1 MAPPMTKAPGPPDRQ
16 IGSGSRSLGRCIF
29 CDERCNVDSDFH
41 EHCRLELETE
51 EQQLATQQERYK
63 SRIGWTD

>member
-1 MAPPMTKAPGPPDRQ
+1 MAPPTTKAPVPLDRQ
-16 IGSGSRSLGRCIF
+16 LGSGSRSLGRCIF

-41 EHCRLELETE
+41 EHCRLESEIE
-51 EQQLATQQERYK
+51 EQQLAALQKRNI